1 MHVPNSRI
9 AIAPREMPTPSST
22 LAPVERLL
30 IAAAD
35 AEVDGEAALVLEGIA
50 EVRKDCETLVEG
62 CEDCETMVGVCD
74 METMAVVAASRID
87 RSELCQKMG
96 IPSPCMASAAERVVV
111 ATLNSRFV
119 YGTT

>member
-9 AIAPREMPTPSST
+9 AIAPREMPRPSPT

-50 EVRKDCETLVEG
+50 EVRKDCETLVEAREG
-62 CEDCETMVGVCD
+62 CETI
-74 METMAVVAASRID
+74 AVVATSRID

-96 IPSPCMASAAERVVV
+96 IPSPCIASAAERVVV

-119 YGTT
+119 YATT